1 MAIADPAEIQTPDF
15 YRYRWVGLESAELH
29 DRFVICRWQDGTT
42 LRAFDLWL
50 QENVLGSTI
59 DVKTRE
65 SVADPA
71 DLDLSPAGAATAAAV
86 EPDGSLTVI
95 WRSGQ
100 RSSYHPGWL
109 RHVADG
115 QHHADA
121 WLPEPVQW
129 EAEALGGEPPTH
141 DGSNV
146 SEDPAVL
153 QRWVDDLIR
162 YGLAR
167 LRGVSLD
174 PDLLLTLGQR
184 IGAIRDTN
192 FGLVWD
198 VKANPEPD
206 STANTNFRLCPHTD
220 LPTRETPPGFQF
232 LHCVANTATGGHST
246 MADGQAVA
254 AHIEAEHPEHYEALT
269 TLRWVFFNRGPSV
282 DHRWSGPI
290 IDLGVAGSPLTIRA
304 FHPVRGFPD
313 MADRDVPRAYAAL
326 ACFGRT
332 AADPRFQITYPFS
345 PGDIVGFDNRRVLH
359 GRDRYE
365 SSGHRHLR
373 GLYIDHDEIYSYARV
388 NARALATAQT
398 GEDT

>member
-15 YRYRWVGLESAELH
+15 YRYPWTGLESAEVE
-29 DRFVICRWQDGTT
+29 DRFVVCRWPDGTT
-42 LRAFDLWL
+42 FRAFDLWL
-50 QENVLGSTI
+50 HENVLGAAI
-59 DVKTRE
+59 DPMTRE

-71 DLDLSPAGAATAAAV
+71 ELDVSPAGVASAATV
-86 EPDGSLTVI
+86 ETDGRLVVA
-95 WRSGQ
+95 WRSGGQ
-100 RSSYHPGWL
+100 STFHPGWL

-115 QHHADA
+115 QHRAKS
-121 WLPEPVQW
+121 WLPTQTSW
-129 EAEALGGEPPTH
+129 EAALFGGEPPTH
-141 DGSNV
+141 DGTNV
-146 SEDPAVL
+146 ADDPLVL
-153 QRWVDDLIR
+153 QRWADDLIR

-174 PDLLLTLGQR
+174 PDLLLMLGQR

-232 LHCVANTATGGHST
+232 LHCVANTATGGFST
-246 MADGQAVA
+246 MADGLAVA
-254 AHIEAEHPEHYEALT
+254 AHLEAEHPEHYEALT
-269 TLRWVFFNRGPSV
+269 TLHWVFFNRGPTV

-313 MADRDVPRAYAAL
+313 MAEEDMPRAYAAL
-326 ACFGRT
+326 ACFGKT
-332 AADPRFQITYPFS
+332 AEDPRFQISYPFT

-388 NARALATAQT
+388 NARARATAES